1 MATADPPPL
10 QLSSY
15 RKGDD
20 ILVLMLTGK
29 LDASAA
35 EGFGK
40 AYEAEVPDD
49 VHRVI
54 IDCGKLQSISSV
66 GLGMLMR
73 SQQKLKAKGG
83 QIKLANV
90 PSVIAGVLRVV
101 HLDKIFNMY
110 PTIGDA
116 QKAFD

>member
-1 MATADPPPL
+1 MTAANPSPM

-20 ILVLMLTGK
+20 VLVIMLTGK
-29 LDASAA
+29 LDAASA
-35 EGFGK
+35 EDFGK
-40 AYEAEVPDD
+40 AYEAEVPSDI
-49 VHRVI
+49 HKVI

-73 SQQKLKAKGG
+73 SQQRLKSKGG

-101 HLDKIFNMY
+101 HLDKVFGLY

-116 QKAFD
+116 VKDFE